1 MSPDQGHGCYC
12 GPDEKCEVCR
22 PETPAFDPE
31 YDTPLY
37 HCSECGRELRRD
49 SCRKCGTENNPASN
63 WIPNGKKQR
72 PAPPPAP
79 RDEAH
84 ASGGLEAAIKR
95 GIHRADKHADDDPLT
110 ETQRDRV
117 AYHVEQAVREAL
129 SEIIDWDRSG
139 VPER

>member
-84 ASGGLEAAIKR
+84 ASDGTCVDGHP
-95 GIHRADKHADDDPLT
+95 HRCARCDRANYRFQNDAEGALRSPAVNDDDG
-110 ETQRDRV
+110 
-117 AYHVEQAVREAL
+117 AKAREAL
-129 SEIIDWDRSG
+129 EGAPRA
-139 VPER
+139 